1 MEAEGAALSFLTPRD
16 QEVYRQLRADF
27 PGLEDPEWAPDPQ
40 WHDQLTQPL
49 PKEEKREDALRAEKM
64 KLCVFAGKSRK
75 LRPGDLVGAICGID
89 GVTAEDIGVIDI
101 QEHHAFVEI
110 LPWQRRSCPAGA
122 AGAHHQESKD
132 QGGRSQIITARK
144 TRAMFSY

>member
-27 PGLEDPEWAPDPQ
+27 PGLEDPEWVPDPQ

-110 LPWQRRSCPAGA
+110 LHGKGEVVLQALQTRTIKNRKIKVEEARS
-122 AGAHHQESKD
+122 
-132 QGGRSQIITARK
+132 
-144 TRAMFSY
+144 